1 MANYKIGYIDE
12 QEGERLDFINL
23 MDDDEDSIEVVIFNV
38 DATTEIGK
46 LMEEILQSD
55 IECLVADYHLS
66 ETGVPFEGSHLI
78 EEFHKIRP
86 YFPKIIYTAK
96 EDKVIPEVENEI
108 IYFINDKSIKQD
120 EKRSEDFRTKIK
132 TLINNYQ
139 KDIDVAK
146 QALKTLTE
154 KRRNEKLTIDEEN
167 ELFKAKNYLMKI
179 DTRRIEFPEILT
191 EQDYFKDVQES
202 NKKVDEILKEMRN
215 VK

>member
-1 MANYKIGYIDE
+1 MANYKIGYVDE

-23 MDDDEDSIEVVIFNV
+23 MGDDEDTIDVVIFNV
-38 DATTEIGK
+38 DASTEMNV
-46 LMEEILQSD
+46 LLEDILNSD
-55 IECLVADYHLS
+55 IECLIADYHLS

-139 KDIDVAK
+139 KDIDIAK
-146 QALKTLTE
+146 QTMFSLTE
-154 KRRNEKLTIDEEN
+154 KRKNEVLSIDEEN
-167 ELFKAKNYLMKI
+167 ELFKAKDYLMKI
-179 DTRRIEFPEILT
+179 DTRRIEFPEIMM
-191 EQDYFKDVQES
+191 EQDYFKDLQES
-202 NKKVDEILKEMRN
+202 NRKVDEILKQMRDA
-215 VK
+215 K